1 MTYGPPPNVPQPGYG
16 ARPAIPAQVN
26 TAAILLFVSGGFGI
40 LGGLLFLALG
50 GLGALF
56 AAIGVFL
63 LIISAFEIWVGVALR
78 QLKPWARTAA
88 IGLAAIGGLF
98 SLISLFKGS
107 YTSVVGLGLDIF
119 IIYLLMQPPAVQA
132 FGSPRPL
139 T

>member
-1 MTYGPPPNVPQPGYG
+1 MTYNPPPNVPAQPGYG
-16 ARPAIPAQVN
+16 ARPAVPAQVN

-50 GLGALF
+50 SLGALF

-63 LIISAFEIWVGVALR
+63 LIVSAFEIWVGVALR

-88 IGLAAIGGLF
+88 IALAAIGGLF
-98 SLISLFKGS
+98 SLISLVKGG
-107 YTSVVGLGLDIF
+107 YTSIIGLGLDIF

-132 FGSPRPL
+132 FANSNR
-139 T
+139 